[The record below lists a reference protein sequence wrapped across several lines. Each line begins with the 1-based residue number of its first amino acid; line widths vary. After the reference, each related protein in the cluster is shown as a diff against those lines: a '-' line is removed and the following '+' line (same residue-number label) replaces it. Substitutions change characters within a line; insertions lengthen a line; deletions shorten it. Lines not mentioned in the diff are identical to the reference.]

1 MPLQWPQV
9 LLQVLHVLK
18 KQYDNMI
25 CIYIYMYIYIY
36 TYIEI
41 STFVRFLDRLE
52 GQPFGKSLA
61 GKLMGCFVGG

>member
-18 KQYDNMI
+18 KQDDNMI
-25 CIYIYMYIYIY
+25 CIYIY
-36 TYIEI
+36 THIEI
-41 STFVRFLDRLE
+41 FTFVRFLDRLE